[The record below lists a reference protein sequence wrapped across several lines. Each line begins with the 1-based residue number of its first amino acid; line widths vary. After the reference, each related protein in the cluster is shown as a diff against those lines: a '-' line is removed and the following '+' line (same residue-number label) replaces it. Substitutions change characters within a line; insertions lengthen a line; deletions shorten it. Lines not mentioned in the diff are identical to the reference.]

1 MESHMNAHTS
11 AAKSQLAR
19 KPRESNLSIRPET
32 VSDATGNSD
41 SEHED
46 GATSGEVLTP
56 PEGKLIQ
63 WRDRK
68 FTA

>member
-1 MESHMNAHTS
+1 MNAHLP
-11 AAKSQLAR
+11 AAKSKLAR
-19 KPRESNLSIRPET
+19 KPRESNFSVQPEA

-68 FTA
+68 LTA